1 MFLPDVNFWLALAFR
16 SHKCHASARNWMQSA
31 APRSVVFCRVTQLGL
46 LRLAT
51 NLKAFPMEA
60 VPMNQAWRIYD
71 ELLSDDRIGFAEEPD
86 LIAEQLRK
94 FSQLQAFSTNV
105 WTDAYLAAF
114 AVAADFE
121 MVTFDKGFAQFKN
134 LRRTILP

>member
-1 MFLPDVNFWLALAFR
+1 MSRFGKKLDAIGRTSQRRFLSR
-16 SHKCHASARNWMQSA
+16 HAIGI
-31 APRSVVFCRVTQLGL
+31 P
-46 LRLAT
+46 AT
-51 NLKAFPMEA
+51 GDESQAFPTEA

-71 ELLSDDRIGFAEEPD
+71 ELLSDDRIGLAEEPD
-86 LIAEQLRK
+86 LIEKQLRK
-94 FSQLQAFSTNV
+94 FSQRQTFSTNV

-134 LRRTILP
+134 LRRTILS